1 MTYEIGKILFVVL
14 SKKNQVYPM
23 RVVEVITK
31 KSLKGEEVKYLL
43 QAGSDLTTTV
53 MLDQIDGEVF
63 RSAEEARSTLTKRA
77 TSQVAKLVNA
87 AVVKSKEWY
96 GDKVE
101 TTIETPPFQ
110 PMEEEESE
118 QDAASVTLPDGTI
131 AKVRMPTTV

>member
-63 RSAEEARSTLTKRA
+63 RSADEARNILTKRA

-87 AVVKSKEWY
+87 AVIKSKEWY

-101 TTIETPPFQ
+101 TTMEPQPFQ
-110 PMEEEESE
+110 PEEESE
-118 QDAASVTLPDGTI
+118 QDDASVTLPDGTV
-131 AKVRMPTTV
+131 AKVRMPTA